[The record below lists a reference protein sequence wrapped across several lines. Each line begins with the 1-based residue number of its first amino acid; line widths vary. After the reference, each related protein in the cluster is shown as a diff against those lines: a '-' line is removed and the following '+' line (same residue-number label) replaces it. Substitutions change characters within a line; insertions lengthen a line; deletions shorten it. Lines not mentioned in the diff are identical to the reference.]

1 MSTKKSD
8 PTVEATPEATANLG
22 TTVNLADLGKAMGD
36 AVAAGIAAGTRRRL
50 TFGEYLARGG
60 NSPFHPDPTKK
71 VKMNRE
77 YYNNGRLIEFSTTSD
92 AEIELLNQITHSG
105 RYINRL
111 VEVIVQQNGSEEAIN
126 IVFSNKSQFAFELKG
141 YARNFEDMLRQIVAA
156 QKIERDEAEDEKAD
170 RAERRRQFGQGRATR
185 EAVAAAEGR

>member
-1 MSTKKSD
+1 MTAKKNDSTEQ
-8 PTVEATPEATANLG
+8 TTPEAQANLG
-22 TTVNLADLGKAMGD
+22 TVNLSDLGKAMGD
-36 AVAAGIAAGTRRRL
+36 AVAAGIASGTRRKL

-60 NSPFHPDPTKK
+60 NSPFHPDPSKK
-71 VKMNRE
+71 LKMNRE
-77 YYNNGRLIEFSTTSD
+77 YYNNGRLVEFSTAKD

-111 VEVIVQQNGSEEAIN
+111 VEVIVQQNGSEEAVN

-141 YARNFEDMLRQIVAA
+141 LARDFEDMLRQIVAA
-156 QKIERDEAEDEKAD
+156 QKIEREEAEDEKAD

-185 EAVAAAEGR
+185 DAVAAAK